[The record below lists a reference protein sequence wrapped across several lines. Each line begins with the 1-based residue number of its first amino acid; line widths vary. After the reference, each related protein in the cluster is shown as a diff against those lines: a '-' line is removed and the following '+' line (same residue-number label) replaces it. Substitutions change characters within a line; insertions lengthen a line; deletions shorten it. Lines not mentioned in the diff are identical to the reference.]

1 MCKEAASLI
10 LDSCFSGVRLGALI
24 GKMKQLETQ
33 GHDLRQ
39 RVAQLAPEQQF
50 TFALLQ
56 TGHLERIWQTV
67 SLEDALKLAAGVLD
81 VPEDELMEELDE
93 AVELA
98 RERLEGLE
106 PL

>member
-1 MCKEAASLI
+1 MGANTARASTHRKMAAAAPFFRVDLPSFSTLAAI
-10 LDSCFSGVRLGALI
+10 MATLDSCFSGVRLGALI

-56 TGHLERIWQTV
+56 TGRLGVGQLPIGSPALFLHHL
-67 SLEDALKLAAGVLD
+67 
-81 VPEDELMEELDE
+81 
-93 AVELA
+93 
-98 RERLEGLE
+98 